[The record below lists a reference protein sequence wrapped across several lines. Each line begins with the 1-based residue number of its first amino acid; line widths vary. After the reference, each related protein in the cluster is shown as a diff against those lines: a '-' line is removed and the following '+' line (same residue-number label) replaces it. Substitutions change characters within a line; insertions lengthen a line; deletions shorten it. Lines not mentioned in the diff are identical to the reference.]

1 MPDEIRVS
9 ETTDELRSLL
19 NFAQKSYLKY
29 GRGILIAGQFFKE
42 FSDMPIAPGGK
53 YRYLYGVIC
62 LQMVAITNNG
72 DCKYFLNYDPS
83 RQFIECRSDIENY
96 SISEVTVLTIAAE

>member
-42 FSDMPIAPGGK
+42 FFDMPIAPGRK
-53 YRYLYGVIC
+53 YRYLHGVIC
-62 LQMVAITNNG
+62 LQMVASTNNS
-72 DCKYFLNYDPS
+72 DISYFLNYDPS
-83 RQFIECRSDIENY
+83 KQFVQCESDPEDY
-96 SISEVTVLTIAAE
+96 KLTLVTILTTPG